1 MKEIEERVKKEIRTI
16 SVPSSSN
23 IRPSNSYTLIQNNT
37 NNTNGRPTVDLSKPG
52 ESNFAPPSDRPENV
66 ITSPTRRVSSIIDEE
81 MMIQRAMLGDTAR
94 KEELEHIIERWSEKM
109 KYF

>member
-37 NNTNGRPTVDLSKPG
+37 SGRPTVDLSKPG
-52 ESNFAPPSDRPENV
+52 ESNFAPPSDRPEDV